1 MRKVSIRLCSKRK
14 SWAVPAFL
22 TLRKENINGFFQ
34 IEYSSD
40 VLGQYRQVDVIYPDR
55 DQIAETES
63 DTDIP
68 VLYLLHGMG
77 GNHNSWAFRTNIQR
91 LLRKTNLIVIMP
103 NSENGWY
110 TNTKYGVRYYDA
122 IAKELPQVMQRFFP
136 SMTKKREKT
145 FIAGLSMGGYG
156 SFKLAL
162 TTNNFACAGS
172 FSGALGLSVEMITD
186 ETSESKEYWQGVFG
200 DLEGKDIE
208 QHKLVNLAKQHDKK
222 TKFFAWCGL
231 EDFLFDSQ
239 NKAVADLKA
248 LGLDIDYRTDHGR
261 HEWYYWEKQLEAYLE
276 WLPIDYVKE
285 ERLS

>member
-1 MRKVSIRLCSKRK
+1 M
-14 SWAVPAFL
+14 A
-22 TLRKENINGFFQ
+22 FFQ

-110 TNTKYGVRYYDA
+110 TNTKYGVKYYDA

-186 ETSESKEYWQGVFG
+186 ETSESKEYWQGVVLRISF
-200 DLEGKDIE
+200 LT
-208 QHKLVNLAKQHDKK
+208 LK
-222 TKFFAWCGL
+222 TK
-231 EDFLFDSQ
+231 Q
-239 NKAVADLKA
+239 
-248 LGLDIDYRTDHGR
+248 
-261 HEWYYWEKQLEAYLE
+261 
-276 WLPIDYVKE
+276 
-285 ERLS
+285 

>member
-1 MRKVSIRLCSKRK
+1 M
-14 SWAVPAFL
+14 A
-22 TLRKENINGFFQ
+22 FFQ
-34 IEYSSD
+34 IEYSSA

-55 DQIAETES
+55 DQIAEAEN

-110 TNTKYGVRYYDA
+110 TNTAYGVRYYDA
-122 IAKELPQVMQRFFP
+122 IAKELPEVMQRFFP
-136 SMTKKREKT
+136 SMTTKREKT

-156 SFKLAL
+156 AFKLAL
-162 TTNNFACAGS
+162 TSNRFSFAGS
-172 FSGALGLSVEMITD
+172 FSGALGLSVDLMGDDID
-186 ETSESKEYWQGVFG
+186 QPKSYWQGVFG
-200 DLEGKDIE
+200 DLDSSEVEKHYLI
-208 QHKLVNLAKQHDKK
+208 NLMDQHDMK
-222 TKFFAWCGL
+222 TKFYAWCGL
-231 EDFLFDSQ
+231 EDFLFESQ
-239 NKAVADLKA
+239 DKAVAELQNK
-248 LGLDIDYRTDHGR
+248 GLDITYSTDHGK